1 MSPNRK
7 RSGHSDT
14 TALVTSPLKV
24 IDPIFSLTYNPPFPS
39 LAFLLPGEAEITN
52 FENTVW
58 VDEKVAGLDVPVDD
72 LAGVQVLH
80 PPEYLVEEDLDVVR
94 GQVLGGDDDLVQ
106 VRLHQLRDEVD
117 FLEKVNVRRLKRG
130 EISKT
135 ESSKASSSLN
145 AINIIWTTKTAVWGS
160 SWIRAERL
168 FANKGGGW
176 RQIR

>member
-1 MSPNRK
+1 M
-7 RSGHSDT
+7 
-14 TALVTSPLKV
+14 
-24 IDPIFSLTYNPPFPS
+24 
-39 LAFLLPGEAEITN
+39 
-52 FENTVW
+52 
-58 VDEKVAGLDVPVDD
+58 DD

-117 FLEKVNVRRLKRG
+117 FLEKVDVRRLKRG

-145 AINIIWTTKTAVWGS
+145 AINIICHENGSLRLELDSCGKT
-160 SWIRAERL
+160 IC
-168 FANKGGGW
+168 K
-176 RQIR
+176 